1 MTTQDVASEN
11 PPARRDRQ
19 FDYQSPE
26 DVCNETVE
34 EPSWIWHG
42 FLGAGLVTLLTSLWK
57 CGKTTLL
64 SVLLARMGSGGTLAG
79 RIVRPGRVAVIS
91 EEPRQL
97 WPARIRRLQIGAHVR
112 FLIRPFGGRRPTHEQ
127 WLTLIRDLARRHDEE
142 PLSLIVVDAL
152 SAFVPGGS
160 ENHAGSMLDMLLPLQ
175 ELTDRGVSVL
185 ILHHPKKGVRITG
198 QAARGTGAIGGNAN
212 IVIEMDGVCGP
223 TEDDRR
229 RKLASLSRHAATPRR
244 LVIEW
249 TADGTDYT
257 PLGDFDAPELD
268 DGWQVLFWVLE
279 DADQK
284 LTRQEI
290 LKTWPADY
298 RKPEESTLW
307 RWLERGVEAGRVLKQ
322 GTGRK
327 NEPYRYWLDGMEEVW
342 RSDPFYL
349 EPLPPMELSAGPRK
363 TLTEVLA
370 ERNEVSNDGASKQTA
385 GRPRRA
391 RRAATR
397 RGKQLG
403 GDRPDAA
410 VPTAD
415 VPAMADPVP
424 GVVEPCVP
432 ADRGG
437 ALPGDV

>member
-127 WLTLIRDLARRHDEE
+127 WLTLIRDLARRHEE
-142 PLSLIVVDAL
+142 DPLSLIVVDAL

-198 QAARGTGAIGGNAN
+198 QAARGTGAIVAN
-212 IVIEMDGVCGP
+212 SDIVIEMDGLSGP
-223 TEDDRR
+223 TDDDRR

-257 PLGDFDAPELD
+257 ALGDFDAAELD
-268 DGWQVLFWVLE
+268 DGRQVLFWVLE
-279 DADQK
+279 DADKK

-290 LKTWPADY
+290 LKNWPADY
-298 RKPEESTLW
+298 RKPEETTVW
-307 RWLERGVEAGRVLKQ
+307 RWLERGVEAGRIFKQ

-342 RSDPFYL
+342 QSDPFYL
-349 EPLPPMELSAGPRK
+349 EPLQPIGDELGVRRK
-363 TLTEVLA
+363 TLADVMADRKSEA
-370 ERNEVSNDGASKQTA
+370 EAKVKRAA
-385 GRPRRA
+385 RRRRA
-391 RRAATR
+391 PDPTAPADAAPSTPA
-397 RGKQLG
+397 
-403 GDRPDAA
+403 PDAVSVGGEHRSGSNA
-410 VPTAD
+410 
-415 VPAMADPVP
+415 
-424 GVVEPCVP
+424 GVMDQRS
-432 ADRGG
+432 ATDSTIGQRG
-437 ALPGDV
+437 